1 MECITILVLKYVN
14 MREKNDKIL
23 SYFVNEKNVGKKT
36 IKNKLFR

>member
-1 MECITILVLKYVN
+1 

-23 SYFVNEKNVGKKT
+23 SFFVNEKNVSKKT

>member
-1 MECITILVLKYVN
+1 MGNTISELFK
-14 MREKNDKIL
+14 EKNYKIL